1 MRTTMEKEKNELQDK
16 TEQILSEVETLA
28 KAEYEVASLKVIDN
42 SSRLVGSLLL
52 TICIILVAFAVLSFF
67 AAAAVFAL
75 ALCVPAWAACLIVG
89 AVYLLLIPV
98 LILCSKS
105 LFVDPIVRK
114 LSGLK
119 NSEELQL
126 ESLRAE
132 GRAAVQRERLN
143 GYVRFAKAMYNHYVN
158 LAQTAWNFIR
168 GLFRK

>member
-1 MRTTMEKEKNELQDK
+1 MEKEKNELQDK

-28 KAEYEVASLKVIDN
+28 KAEYEVARLKVIDN

-98 LILCSKS
+98 LI